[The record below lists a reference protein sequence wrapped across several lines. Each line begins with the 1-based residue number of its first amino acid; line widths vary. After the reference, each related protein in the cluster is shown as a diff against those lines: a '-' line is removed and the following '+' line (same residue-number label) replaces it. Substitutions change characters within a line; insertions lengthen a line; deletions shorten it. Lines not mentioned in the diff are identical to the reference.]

1 MCLSNRT
8 HQNIYHNH
16 TNTGLMWIQEK
27 WKTFLNKYHKIMD
40 FILQKL
46 LYKYNSYLG
55 KIQLIKDIIILNPY
69 IIQVLC

>member
-1 MCLSNRT
+1 
-8 HQNIYHNH
+8 
-16 TNTGLMWIQEK
+16 MWIK
-27 WKTFLNKYHKIMD
+27 GKRKIFLNKYHKIMD

-55 KIQLIKDIIILNPY
+55 KIQLIKDIIIRNPY